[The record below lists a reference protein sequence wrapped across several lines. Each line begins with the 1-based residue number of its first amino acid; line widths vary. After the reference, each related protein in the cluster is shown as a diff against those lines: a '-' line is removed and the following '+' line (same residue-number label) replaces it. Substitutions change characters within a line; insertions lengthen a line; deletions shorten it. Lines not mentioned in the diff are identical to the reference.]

1 MTHDITHCTGI
12 GCTIK
17 EGCYRYQAHLEV
29 ANGIYKSSRISYF
42 MDGYLCEKAKNVKE
56 DKR

>member
-12 GCTIK
+12 GCLIK
-17 EGCYRYQAHLEV
+17 EGCFRYQAHLEV

-42 MDGYLCEKAKNVKE
+42 KDGYLCEKAKNE
-56 DKR
+56 REE